1 MQDLQVDNSTKE
13 KKQKQEFDWKK
24 CWYPVTFS
32 QDLPKNT
39 LYSFSLYDRPLV
51 IFRNTDGELSCLFDR
66 CPHRAA
72 RLSDGKLL
80 DGKLE
85 CLYHGWQ
92 FSKDGQCLHI
102 PQLPSDKPIPSN
114 ACVASHPVIE
124 RQGIVWIW
132 GGNEETAD
140 FNTLPTIE
148 AIDKPDVISMDY
160 TIELPYDSTYLIENV
175 IDVAHIHI
183 AHDGMRGGGKREYA
197 KPIEFEIL
205 ESSIAGI
212 RSSFRSLETTNKL
225 SGAIVEFIAPNLIL
239 YTSNYKNPNLISG
252 LALYSLPL
260 GQGKCRLIYRKYSNF
275 WSRRERL
282 KPRWLEHWNQNKIL
296 EQDMNVI
303 IGQYESIERS
313 QTSLKDLWLP
323 LKTCDLLVIEYRKWL
338 DSYGASLPFYRGYTT
353 SKSIDRVN
361 LSSHKLTSNKIL
373 PNRYNSHTRI
383 CSSCQQAYRTIERLK
398 NASIVSIFILFSF
411 AIITRGLLANLAI
424 FLACCL
430 AILSIVLISA
440 RSIFGEEKNS

>member
-1 MQDLQVDNSTKE
+1 MQDIQINNIEED

-32 QDLPKNT
+32 QDLPKNSP
-39 LYSFSLYDRPLV
+39 YAFSLYDRPLV
-51 IFRNTDGELSCLFDR
+51 IFRNNDGKLTCLFDR

-92 FSKDGQCLHI
+92 FDREGKCMYI
-102 PQLPSDKPIPSN
+102 PQLPTDKPIPSN
-114 ACVASHPVIE
+114 ACVESHPIIE

-132 GGNEETAD
+132 ASSEETVDLDAV
-140 FNTLPTIE
+140 PTIE
-148 AIDKPDVISMDY
+148 AIDKPEVVSMDY

-205 ESSIAGI
+205 ESSISGI
-212 RSSFRSLETTNKL
+212 RSSFRSLEATNKL
-225 SGAIVEFIAPNLIL
+225 AGAIVEFIAPNLIL
-239 YTSNYKNPNLISG
+239 YTSNYKNHNLISG
-252 LALYSLPL
+252 LALYALPL
-260 GQGKCRLIYRKYSNF
+260 GVGKCRLIYRKYSNF
-275 WSRRERL
+275 WARKERW
-282 KPRWLEHWNQNKIL
+282 KPRWLEHWNQNQIL

-303 IGQYESIERS
+303 IGQYENIERS
-313 QTSLKDLWLP
+313 QTSLKDMWLP
-323 LKTCDLLVIEYRKWL
+323 LKTCDLLVLEYRKWL
-338 DSYGASLPFYRGYTT
+338 DLYGASLPFYRGYTT
-353 SKSIDRVN
+353 SRSPAKVD

-373 PNRYNSHTRI
+373 PNRYNSHTCI
-383 CSSCQQAYRTIERLK
+383 CSSCQQANRMIKRLQ
-398 NASIVSIFILFSF
+398 NIAVIIIFILFVI
-411 AIITRGLLANLAI
+411 AIITQGLLASIAI
-424 FLACCL
+424 ILACCL
-430 AILSIVLISA
+430 AIFAIVLRST
-440 RSIFGEEKNS
+440 RSIFGKRN